1 MGGNVEAKP
10 AQPKR
15 RPNPLANALKKGA
28 DANREGNANND
39 LSDSTESKV
48 AKSIS
53 VDLID
58 PSPWQPRKI
67 FNTKKLEELAELID
81 AQGLL
86 QPIEVRAIN
95 NRYQLVSGERRLRA
109 HKLLQK
115 RYIQAFVIVIT
126 DEEASA
132 RALVENLGRENLV
145 DYEVYLSIKK
155 HHEQF
160 GAQHDYALWGMSKSS
175 YFRILAFDTFPPA
188 VNDILIDHPDLVS
201 AYAADEVKK
210 MVNAEVEK
218 GGSKE
223 KFEAA
228 LRSLI
233 QKAVAGAGKLTNLA
247 NQVYALVN
255 PHSPSR
261 NKTTLEVAGK
271 KAGEITTNANHT
283 QLKLS
288 HENFT
293 EEKLAQVKEF
303 IAAVADDKA
312 PMPVVPAG
320 AQPVKPRSAA
330 KKGAVETETKKLKK
344 SIRQIDPQR
353 SVVSVSVEIDG
364 EKLNGLLLVNKVV
377 DQLPGKCVVEVSR
390 PNAPATELIVDT
402 STIAILT
409 IAEFAPID

>member
-1 MGGNVEAKP
+1 MGGNVNAKP
-10 AQPKR
+10 EAPKR
-15 RPNPLANALKKGA
+15 RPNPLANALRNGA
-28 DANREGNANND
+28 GANREGNANND
-39 LSDSTESKV
+39 LSDATESKV
-48 AKSIS
+48 AKSIP

-58 PSPWQPRKI
+58 PSPWQPRKV
-67 FNTKKLEELAELID
+67 FNPKKLEELAELID

-115 RYIQAFVIVIT
+115 RFIQAFVIVIT

-132 RALVENLGRENLV
+132 RALVENLGRENLF
-145 DYEVYLSIKK
+145 DYEVYLSIKN

-160 GAQHDYALWGMSKSS
+160 GTQHDYALWGMSKSS
-175 YFRILAFDTFPPA
+175 YFRFLAFETFPPA
-188 VNDILIDHPDLVS
+188 VNDILTDHPDLIS

-228 LRSLI
+228 LKSLI
-233 QKAVAGAGKLTNLA
+233 QKAVAGASKLTNLA
-247 NQVYALVN
+247 NQVYALVYPN
-255 PHSPSR
+255 APSR
-261 NKTTLEVAGK
+261 NKTTLEVSGR
-271 KAGEITTNANHT
+271 KAGEITTTANHT
-283 QLKLS
+283 QLKLN

-293 EEKLAQVKEF
+293 EEKLTQVKEF
-303 IAAVADDKA
+303 IAAVAEDRT
-312 PMPVVPAG
+312 PSPVVPTG
-320 AQPVKPRSAA
+320 TQPVKPRTAA
-330 KKGAVETETKKLKK
+330 KRGAVETETKKLQK
-344 SIRQIDPQR
+344 SIRPIDPQR
-353 SVVSVSVEIDG
+353 SVISVSVEIDG
-364 EKLNGLLLVNKVV
+364 ERLNGLLLVNKVV
-377 DQLPGKCVVEVSR
+377 DQMPGKCVVEVSR

-409 IAEFAPID
+409 IAEFAPIE